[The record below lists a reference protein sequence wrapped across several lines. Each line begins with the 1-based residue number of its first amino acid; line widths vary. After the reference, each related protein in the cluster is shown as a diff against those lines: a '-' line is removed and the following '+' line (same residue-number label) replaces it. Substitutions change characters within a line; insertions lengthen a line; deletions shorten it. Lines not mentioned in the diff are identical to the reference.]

1 MMECFIGT
9 QVHVLAG
16 LGYSPDEHGIALY
29 NQQLAHLMTTLDP
42 DTQEAVRVKGRDTWR
57 CVLSSAFDIP
67 LKEIEESELSI
78 VDARNVMHK
87 VSQKMMEKEI
97 LDVIGKKCDAVEGP
111 ESGSA
116 TMTPAEMQMRHTIVQ
131 EALINH
137 VYLGGEPSLV
147 SECGFG
153 EGERAYIFMQ
163 LVMSE
168 HQADPLVS
176 QYVSTAMVEILKAAG
191 LDPATLQKIANDQKA
206 AKPN

>member
-1 MMECFIGT
+1 M
-9 QVHVLAG
+9 LAG
-16 LGYSPDEHGIALY
+16 LGYSPDEQGIASY

-42 DTQEAVRVKGRDTWR
+42 DTQEIVRVKSRDTWR
-57 CVLSSAFDIP
+57 FVLSSAFDIS
-67 LKEIEESELSI
+67 LKEIEKSELSI

-97 LDVIGKKCDAVEGP
+97 LDLIRTKCDAVEGP
-111 ESGSA
+111 ESPGSA

-131 EALINH
+131 QALINH

-168 HQADPLVS
+168 HQSDPLVS
-176 QYVSTAMVEILKAAG
+176 QYISTAMMEILKAAG
-191 LDPATLQKIANDQKA
+191 LDPTTLQKLANDQKA
-206 AKPN
+206 GKAT